1 MQSAGYLPG
10 TPLNG
15 IYGIYVVT
23 HLVPGE
29 SQQVGTVIIIPIL

>member
-10 TPLNG
+10 MPLNG
-15 IYGIYVVT
+15 TYVVT
-23 HLVPGE
+23 HLVHAE